1 MATICISPTIRQ
13 TEKYK
18 EIQKKYD
25 LHESLLDSILSQYME
40 QEGNEEKFPPDSFIE
55 QRLTGTPLINA
66 ADSQIQVW
74 NEMYS
79 TPIEVSENQLQAAK
93 AEAIS
98 YFGEE
103 SVAVVQ
109 KQNGDYRIVVAE
121 PLDSN
126 GYNSEMRSIK
136 EKAVADGT
144 FIKAPNGKPTN
155 LNERQWLQVRTK
167 AFKDWFGDWIN
178 DKDNASKVVDENGEP
193 MVAYHY
199 ARTKTFDVFDLSRTG
214 EHWEES
220 KRFNKPAAYFL
231 PHKQYHE
238 GEWGDYEIAV
248 FLNIRYPGVT
258 DRGKYHYSPKKY
270 KEKIDGYVPNIFYP
284 NMPNEYNMD
293 EADKIAQEGLD
304 SLYHGGY
311 PASGDFVVFNPNQI
325 KSATDNIGTFSLE
338 ENNIYQNKEIE
349 IPQVA
354 QTLVN
359 NGLESLRKAGIIHRY
374 NDSAEAQHIKDTV
387 KDKKERNKQLA
398 ALRRK
403 NKKNVSYYISKHT
416 GPMSAIEKQGMA
428 DELAKYLSIQRQR
441 IVQYLSRYNI
451 PEAAISF
458 EETNN
463 AWKINIDN
471 TKVEEQ
477 LNSLNDR
484 IARNFADANFDTAF
498 ENKIEANNV
507 RKILA
512 FLSEKTG
519 LSYEFI
525 SFKDAKKLNKDIDSN
540 TNAFVKDNKV
550 YFIQEKRLNTDIAA
564 EEMLHPFV
572 ASIKILND
580 KAFNSLLADAKKAFP
595 KLAIEIELLYT
606 QNKDEE
612 LVTQALSR
620 AFREDKAD
628 YPEGHPV
635 KDLIRHFFEWARKMF
650 AGLFWNGGLPET
662 ITADMFQENL
672 TITDLAQIVNSEL
685 KLDSGYIEGIRENK
699 TIEENEV
706 QQPTRETLVI
716 TPIQA
721 ADKKATIKGRL
732 SNKYIG
738 FADGIS
744 GSSTAEYARQAGDK
758 ANVGVYSPEDTVF
771 VSIPGMRGNAEIRH
785 AQQDRTVQEALK
797 ALNQGATL
805 ITDNETYT
813 NNSSYNE
820 GEKRLAQALKNA
832 GATYS
837 EMTVDGQALGVWKLQ
852 QLTEEGV
859 IYSNEVP
866 TTPIEVAQHQ
876 FEEIKPI
883 ETKLSA
889 AEQRFVEAQA
899 NSYRQRQNL
908 EEAGLL
914 SNEIADFAESVG
926 FTLSDY
932 ITWIKEGR
940 DGNLDWA
947 LKMFPNQIQSQEQLR
962 ELQGKSRMEIVE
974 AVGLDNLYDVIKN
987 DLTNP
992 LYCPAN
998 RLKKVRALSNN
1009 WDAVMDIASV
1019 TFNNNE
1025 DFSIVKNT
1033 GKKELVETDKK
1044 DEGNQNDTY
1053 SDVDD
1058 MVENGNTI
1066 RESWQVHENTTDFI
1080 TTIPK
1085 KLKLEISQYPELDAN
1100 EKPLKNSWGHI
1111 KRRPLRK
1118 SVQKILDVVY
1128 TASDITDMTNKIGN
1142 ALTDNPWLAPIYR
1155 KLTNQSG
1162 QFADFQSMFYTTF
1175 KEAKNRYIQTF
1186 EQDGKIVSKVA
1197 NENQATKGV
1206 MKEVKTLFE
1215 LGNHPLFTERGISVD
1230 GLSVFVAS
1238 YDSFISHIDDVNPQ
1252 QRSEALKIMIDLL
1265 SGSSELLAEYTDIVD
1280 LNNLNGQ
1287 DLATIKDGLT
1297 YIKNT
1302 LQRVAKSGNTH
1313 YDPFEYVEKSK
1324 RNQSNSIYTNV
1335 FNVFKPFLKGIES
1348 ETTNTAYVD
1357 GKTYQTDVVPSW
1369 LLLTLERFHDEATA
1383 FKFAKKMYG
1392 DSEWFMKDGAFRNYV
1407 LATFFG
1413 VSEEER
1419 KNLLVHS
1426 IEVDFNGKKYMQDMS
1441 PNEYTLSIIKQ
1452 YFGNRN
1458 KGVANYPIPIQ
1469 SNKPSNEFISF
1480 TKISGAFPNVMG
1492 NYYEDGEFDANDV
1505 IVFSSTEKP
1514 VGRQVVYTPA
1524 IIRGRDNADLWI
1536 NNLIKRAL
1544 AYPEVTYKI
1553 TNMQNNLFTHKQML
1567 QKLLA
1572 KPLPK
1577 NIKLSRTDALSF
1589 VSEAQKEI
1597 AEKVADIV
1605 WQEIDRIQ
1613 TVKARKDAGI
1623 KEGHPDY
1630 LESFDEN
1637 GSKFAFI
1644 LALNDYYVG
1653 NKKNSKFGEVLN
1665 KVINK
1670 TATSAE
1676 IAEFEAFLKQTLIE
1690 DMANNV
1696 DRIIEQYKDNGVF
1709 QASAKLD
1716 GLSSNDSE
1724 RENQLRE
1731 MLWNHHLVSPNLMQL
1746 FTVDLAFYGNT
1757 IAVQKRMSQ
1766 IHAPGR
1772 RVNVLA
1778 TDYEGNR
1785 ISDGFGRTIVLNDF
1799 KGLRSSIIENVREV
1813 FYKKL
1818 DAIEDKESDAYKS
1831 AKAGYDAIISLFEDV
1846 NLTDAQAYRSNTGV
1860 RKVGLM
1866 GAIEWSKAKDELY
1879 KKIMSGEYNHKD
1891 TVALTQVIKDFVF
1904 SHLTESSRVDAPIKT
1919 LKIPFQNKNSE
1930 YLITLAGAIL
1940 QGEKTSRPN
1949 LLKVLNRVMEESAYD
1964 GREYDAEGNVINQGT
1979 YNGKG
1984 IDVVQFKSA
1993 VKVGAENTLNLE
2005 QFEKMGVEEG
2015 EEAAYAYLMA
2025 NIYKTDNQRAIV
2037 RNPDMYQDNTVRK
2050 YSYEH
2055 WCVQQ
2060 NIEDHFMNHEQLD
2073 GSQKRAIMRAD
2084 LVMETPEG
2092 LPVTYSY
2099 KFGNE
2104 TKQYNAKEFRQHYED
2119 LYAKKI
2125 QIGIDKL
2132 VKELK
2137 LTGTQQEKNV
2147 AIAQILQ
2154 KEIMSNIS
2162 RYGLDLLD
2170 AFTLNENYEFGTSF
2184 SDPVIHKRI
2193 EQLLNAVM
2201 KNRVN
2206 KISKTGGLVVQVS
2219 NFGTSEQLHIRF
2231 NDKNGNPIQTLSEYL
2246 ESNEGKTVD
2255 DYKKYIREEQAGIA
2269 CMECYCSMYNDA
2281 LVNYM
2286 NSDGIIDVAALEKEN
2301 PDLLKMIGYRIPTE
2315 DKYSIMP
2322 LKIIG
2327 FLPAESGAGIMMPAE
2342 ITLLMGSD
2350 FDVDKMDLQLKAFD
2364 FNFDKGR
2371 FQKEAAALLKNKYP
2385 NLSNKEITDGIMQFT
2400 DEIESH
2406 SEHLQTQVSDALIE
2420 LYDKSNYISAKYSS
2434 NEEKKIDNE
2443 LFDMDWAVLTHSTTA
2458 DKMLNPGGFERE
2470 KKFGYVMEV
2479 FRNPENKKS
2488 FDELMQLSVEELKKM
2503 MPSNQDLCWLDTQV
2517 QFYQQHSSA
2526 AAGLS
2531 ISAVQKSAHA
2541 MLEGDGLVIDGT
2553 NLSDFKFMGHTLGN
2567 GILLDMGY
2575 TKDGVLISKVL
2586 GEFVGMFAD
2595 AAKDPVAN
2603 YMNLND
2609 DTVPLICTMV
2619 RMGIPFEDAAML
2631 FSTKTVG
2638 NLIRTINDTTST
2650 GRRTSFSSL
2659 VETSI
2664 REMEKEDYM
2673 QTSQQIIDEGLNKD
2687 ELLLAIQGNETQEMD
2702 YKILKALQTVIA
2714 LNEVVE
2720 AANAVTRLNSIA
2732 SAVGPQLIDNV
2743 LFEEKLNTFTDYLYD
2758 SNGNQLSVVDLL
2770 NKHPMLKAF
2779 AQMYVGDGYYKQVFK
2794 NSVITEFAKSF
2805 ILEVG
2810 ENFNIGKD
2818 LLNKFVE
2825 YSLSDMLTTQGLI
2838 KFEGKKSKS
2847 WYEYEFPNEFFEN
2860 EKKKY
2865 PDNPFVQ
2872 SIVRSLIENKDKYNK
2887 TKKISSL
2894 KIEYLGL
2901 DETERQKLKNGWK
2914 DLDKVNPELSEDIY
2928 KYWYLRGG
2936 LSFTPITGMALLPF
2950 RLRQKYY
2957 GDNPSRVFSIE
2968 KMGNTRDA
2976 IVKFYLQNHNNTD
2989 LVKIVNKK
2997 TFKFEET
3004 EEGVEISTL
3013 REPVSFAFKIKG
3025 NNNIV
3030 YLYEDKYY
3038 DVDTNTTKYT
3048 YAAYDI
3054 SRFDINENFIN
3065 FADTF
3070 EQTNTPL
3077 EFTVAENKPVVF
3089 GNERKAAQ
3097 QEVYVVARDI
3107 ELLTEEHPT
3116 IETPEQLEA
3125 ALTEEA
3131 KNQGVSEE
3139 EVEKI
3144 NKETQEEKKKNTAC
3158 D

>member
-55 QRLTGTPLINA
+55 QRLTGTPLMNA
-66 ADSQIQVW
+66 ADSQIKVW

-79 TPIEVSENQLQAAK
+79 TPIEVSESQLQAAR

-103 SVAVVQ
+103 SVTVIQ

-121 PLDSN
+121 PN
-126 GYNSEMRSIK
+126 
-136 EKAVADGT
+136 T
-144 FIKAPNGKPTN
+144 
-155 LNERQWLQVRTK
+155 
-167 AFKDWFGDWIN
+167 
-178 DKDNASKVVDENGEP
+178 
-193 MVAYHY
+193 
-199 ARTKTFDVFDLSRTG
+199 
-214 EHWEES
+214 
-220 KRFNKPAAYFL
+220 
-231 PHKQYHE
+231 
-238 GEWGDYEIAV
+238 
-248 FLNIRYPGVT
+248 
-258 DRGKYHYSPKKY
+258 
-270 KEKIDGYVPNIFYP
+270 
-284 NMPNEYNMD
+284 
-293 EADKIAQEGLD
+293 
-304 SLYHGGY
+304 
-311 PASGDFVVFNPNQI
+311 
-325 KSATDNIGTFSLE
+325 GTFSLE
-338 ENNIYQNKEIE
+338 EDNIYQEHEKSGGRIDTRLQSLIGKKDINIKNLLD
-349 IPQVA
+349 
-354 QTLVN
+354 LVN
-359 NGLESLRKAGIIHRY
+359 DSEYSNIVRLLDRKKGIFDNINVSVEDTLYANKDYKYNGRRAY
-374 NDSAEAQHIKDTV
+374 YDSKTHTIHIKGNTGYINSDASSVILHEIMHALTV
-387 KDKKERNKQLA
+387 ERLNANPKAKETFQKIIDEYVA
-398 ALRRK
+398 ALPY
-403 NKKNVSYYISKHT
+403 S
-416 GPMSAIEKQGMA
+416 
-428 DELAKYLSIQRQR
+428 
-441 IVQYLSRYNI
+441 
-451 PEAAISF
+451 EAM
-458 EETNN
+458 
-463 AWKINIDN
+463 
-471 TKVEEQ
+471 
-477 LNSLNDR
+477 
-484 IARNFADANFDTAF
+484 
-498 ENKIEANNV
+498 
-507 RKILA
+507 
-512 FLSEKTG
+512 
-519 LSYEFI
+519 EFN
-525 SFKDAKKLNKDIDSN
+525 KDAKNLVMNN
-540 TNAFVKDNKV
+540 
-550 YFIQEKRLNTDIAA
+550 YL
-564 EEMLHPFV
+564 EEFV
-572 ASIKILND
+572 ADIWTNPKVIKHLKEITTEGTNITLWD
-580 KAFNSLLADAKKAFP
+580 RIKEFFQDLFSGIFEGIKSNSLMAKASVELD
-595 KLAIEIELLYT
+595 KL
-606 QNKDEE
+606 
-612 LVTQALSR
+612 
-620 AFREDKAD
+620 
-628 YPEGHPV
+628 
-635 KDLIRHFFEWARKMF
+635 
-650 AGLFWNGGLPET
+650 
-662 ITADMFQENL
+662 
-672 TITDLAQIVNSEL
+672 
-685 KLDSGYIEGIRENK
+685 LDSTEKNMDYRYFNENIES
-699 TIEENEV
+699 T
-706 QQPTRETLVI
+706 QQ
-716 TPIQA
+716 
-721 ADKKATIKGRL
+721 
-732 SNKYIG
+732 
-738 FADGIS
+738 
-744 GSSTAEYARQAGDK
+744 
-758 ANVGVYSPEDTVF
+758 
-771 VSIPGMRGNAEIRH
+771 
-785 AQQDRTVQEALK
+785 
-797 ALNQGATL
+797 
-805 ITDNETYT
+805 
-813 NNSSYNE
+813 
-820 GEKRLAQALKNA
+820 
-832 GATYS
+832 
-837 EMTVDGQALGVWKLQ
+837 
-852 QLTEEGV
+852 
-859 IYSNEVP
+859 
-866 TTPIEVAQHQ
+866 Q

-947 LKMFPNQIQSQEQLR
+947 LKMFPNQIQDQNQLR
-962 ELQGKSRMEIVE
+962 ELQKKSRLEIVE
-974 AVGLDNLYDVIKN
+974 AIGLDNLYAAIKN
-987 DLTNP
+987 DLANP

-998 RLKKVRALSNN
+998 KLKKVRALSKN

-1100 EKPLKNSWGHI
+1100 GKPLKNSWGHI

-1155 KLTNQSG
+1155 KLTDQSG

-1186 EQDGKIVSKVA
+1186 EQDGKIVSRVA

-1206 MKEVKTLFE
+1206 MKEIKTLFE
-1215 LGNHPLFTERGISVD
+1215 LGNHPLFTERGISAD
-1230 GLSVFVAS
+1230 GLSVFTAS
-1238 YDSFISHIDDVNPQ
+1238 YDSFIAHIDDINPQ
-1252 QRSEALKIMIDLL
+1252 QRSEALKTMIDLL

-1335 FNVFKPFLKGIES
+1335 FNVFKPFLKEIES

-1369 LLLTLERFHDEATA
+1369 LHLTLERFHDEATA
-1383 FKFAKKMYG
+1383 FEFAKKMYG

-1407 LATFFG
+1407 LATFFN

-1426 IEVDFNGKKYMQDMS
+1426 IEVDFNGKKYMQGMS

-1480 TKISGAFPNVMG
+1480 TKISGAFPSVIG
-1492 NYYEDGEFDANDV
+1492 NYYEDGEFEANDV
-1505 IVFSSTEKP
+1505 IVFSSTERP

-1544 AYPEVTYKI
+1544 SHPEVTYKI

-1623 KEGHPDY
+1623 KEGHPNY
-1630 LESFDEN
+1630 IESFDEN

-1665 KVINK
+1665 KVINN

-1676 IAEFEAFLKQTLIE
+1676 IVEFEGLLKQTIIE

-1696 DRIIEQYKDNGVF
+1696 DRIIEQYKGNGVF

-1772 RVNVLA
+1772 RVNILA

-1785 ISDGFGRTIVLNDF
+1785 VSDGFGRTIVVNDF
-1799 KGLRSSIIENVREV
+1799 EGLRSSIIENVREV

-1831 AKAGYDAIISLFEDV
+1831 AKAGYDAIIGLFEDV

-1866 GAIEWSKAKDELY
+1866 GAIEWSKAKEELY

-1891 TVALTQVIKDFVF
+1891 TAALTQVIKDFVF

-2005 QFEKMGVEEG
+2005 QFEKMGVKEG

-2025 NIYKTDNQRAIV
+2025 NIYKTDNQGAIV

-2099 KFGNE
+2099 KFGKE
-2104 TKQYNAKEFRQHYED
+2104 IKKYNAKEFRQHYED

-2206 KISKTGGLVVQVS
+2206 KITKTGGLVVQVS

-2255 DYKKYIREEQAGIA
+2255 DYKKYIKEKQAGIA
-2269 CMECYCSMYNDA
+2269 YMECYCSMYNDA

-2286 NSDGIIDVAALEKEN
+2286 NSDGIIDVAAMEKEN

-2364 FNFDKGR
+2364 FNFDKTR

-2385 NLSNKEITDGIMQFT
+2385 NLSNKEITDGIMQFV

-2488 FDELMQLSVEELKKM
+2488 FDELMQLSVKELKKM

-2526 AAGLS
+2526 AAGLA

-2553 NLSDFKFMGHTLGN
+2553 NLSNFKFMGHTLGN
-2567 GILLDMGY
+2567 GITLDIGY

-2638 NLIRTINDTTST
+2638 NLIRTINDATST

-2687 ELLLAIQGNETQEMD
+2687 ELMLAIQGIETQEMD
-2702 YKILKALQTVIA
+2702 YKILKTLQTVIA

-2720 AANAVTRLNSIA
+2720 AANAVTRLNSIT

-2758 SNGNQLSVVDLL
+2758 SNGNQLSIVDLL
-2770 NKHPMLKAF
+2770 NKHSMLKAF

-2794 NSVITEFAKSF
+2794 NSVIVEFAKSF

-2838 KFEGKKSKS
+2838 KFEGTKSKS

-2865 PDNPFVQ
+2865 SDNPFVQ
-2872 SIVRSLIENKDKYNK
+2872 AIVRTLIEDKGKDGK
-2887 TKKISSL
+2887 TKKISTL
-2894 KIEYLGL
+2894 KINYLDL

-2957 GDNPSRVFSIE
+2957 GENPSRVFSIE
-2968 KMGNTRDA
+2968 NMGNTKDA
-2976 IVKFYLQNHNNTD
+2976 VVKFYLQNHNNTD
-2989 LVKIVNKK
+2989 LVKVVSKK
-2997 TFKFEET
+2997 TFKVERTDDE
-3004 EEGVEISTL
+3004 VEISSL
-3013 REPVSFAFKIKG
+3013 REPVSYAFKIQG
-3025 NNNIV
+3025 NDNVV
-3030 YLYEDKYY
+3030 YLYEDQYY

-3048 YAAYDI
+3048 YGAYDI
-3054 SRFDINENFIN
+3054 SKFDINENFIN
-3065 FADTF
+3065 FADTY
-3070 EQTNTPL
+3070 EQTNAPF
-3077 EFTVAENKPVVF
+3077 EFTVAEDKPVVY
-3089 GNERKAAQ
+3089 GNERKDAQ
-3097 QEVYVVARDI
+3097 QRAYIEARDMK
-3107 ELLTEEHPT
+3107 LLTEEHPT

-3131 KNQGVSEE
+3131 KNQGMSEE
-3139 EVEKI
+3139 KIEKI
-3144 NKETQEEKKKNTAC
+3144 NKETKEEKKKNTSC

>member
-13 TEKYK
+13 TKKYK

-40 QEGNEEKFPPDSFIE
+40 QEGNEEKFPPDNFIE

-66 ADSQIQVW
+66 ADSQIKVW

-79 TPIEVSENQLQAAK
+79 TPIEVSASQLQTAK

-121 PLDSN
+121 PL
-126 GYNSEMRSIK
+126 
-136 EKAVADGT
+136 
-144 FIKAPNGKPTN
+144 
-155 LNERQWLQVRTK
+155 
-167 AFKDWFGDWIN
+167 KD
-178 DKDNASKVVDENGEP
+178 
-193 MVAYHY
+193 
-199 ARTKTFDVFDLSRTG
+199 
-214 EHWEES
+214 
-220 KRFNKPAAYFL
+220 
-231 PHKQYHE
+231 
-238 GEWGDYEIAV
+238 
-248 FLNIRYPGVT
+248 
-258 DRGKYHYSPKKY
+258 
-270 KEKIDGYVPNIFYP
+270 
-284 NMPNEYNMD
+284 
-293 EADKIAQEGLD
+293 
-304 SLYHGGY
+304 
-311 PASGDFVVFNPNQI
+311 
-325 KSATDNIGTFSLE
+325 TFSLE
-338 ENNIYQNKEIE
+338 EDNTYASQQNENKKQGIQTIKDIFGESLFGLNDTISLTQAIGVLERNEQLLPLVNLLKFLKDKTNIDVTISHQERVFDSKGKEVDGIFRGEDNTIVLSENNSKPIGQVLTHEILHSLFVDRINKSPEIRKELQSIIDEAKRILGEEANTLYGLSNVHEFVSEIFTEGKLIRTLSNIKGDNRKPISNIINKIYNWFENCLKLIFKKQPTLLDNALYEIE
-349 IPQVA
+349 K
-354 QTLVN
+354 L
-359 NGLESLRKAGIIHRY
+359 L
-374 NDSAEAQHIKDTV
+374 TV
-387 KDKKERNKQLA
+387 
-398 ALRRK
+398 
-403 NKKNVSYYISKHT
+403 
-416 GPMSAIEKQGMA
+416 
-428 DELAKYLSIQRQR
+428 
-441 IVQYLSRYNI
+441 
-451 PEAAISF
+451 
-458 EETNN
+458 
-463 AWKINIDN
+463 
-471 TKVEEQ
+471 
-477 LNSLNDR
+477 
-484 IARNFADANFDTAF
+484 
-498 ENKIEANNV
+498 
-507 RKILA
+507 
-512 FLSEKTG
+512 
-519 LSYEFI
+519 
-525 SFKDAKKLNKDIDSN
+525 
-540 TNAFVKDNKV
+540 
-550 YFIQEKRLNTDIAA
+550 
-564 EEMLHPFV
+564 
-572 ASIKILND
+572 
-580 KAFNSLLADAKKAFP
+580 
-595 KLAIEIELLYT
+595 
-606 QNKDEE
+606 
-612 LVTQALSR
+612 
-620 AFREDKAD
+620 
-628 YPEGHPV
+628 
-635 KDLIRHFFEWARKMF
+635 
-650 AGLFWNGGLPET
+650 
-662 ITADMFQENL
+662 
-672 TITDLAQIVNSEL
+672 
-685 KLDSGYIEGIRENK
+685 
-699 TIEENEV
+699 
-706 QQPTRETLVI
+706 
-716 TPIQA
+716 
-721 ADKKATIKGRL
+721 
-732 SNKYIG
+732 
-738 FADGIS
+738 
-744 GSSTAEYARQAGDK
+744 
-758 ANVGVYSPEDTVF
+758 
-771 VSIPGMRGNAEIRH
+771 
-785 AQQDRTVQEALK
+785 
-797 ALNQGATL
+797 
-805 ITDNETYT
+805 DNEYSQLEFGRKQQVI
-813 NNSSYNE
+813 N
-820 GEKRLAQALKNA
+820 KRLAVIETAD
-832 GATYS
+832 YS
-837 EMTVDGQALGVWKLQ
+837 EAKRQLDVVISDFPNFFSTNNPYDFLKKTGIMWHVKPVIGQKYLLNNRDTTNKSLKKLRDAEYPAEITQ
-852 QLTEEGV
+852 Q
-859 IYSNEVP
+859 
-866 TTPIEVAQHQ
+866 Q
-876 FEEIKPI
+876 FEEIKPV

-908 EEAGLL
+908 EDAGLL

-962 ELQGKSRMEIVE
+962 ELQEKSRIEIVE
-974 AVGLDNLYDVIKN
+974 AVGLDNLYDAIKK
-987 DLTNP
+987 DLANP

-1085 KLKLEISQYPELDAN
+1085 KLKLEISQYPELDVN
-1100 EKPLKNSWGHI
+1100 GKPLKNSWGHI

-1128 TASDITDMTNKIGN
+1128 TASDITDMANKIGN

-1155 KLTNQSG
+1155 KLTDQSG

-1215 LGNHPLFTERGISVD
+1215 LGNHPLFTERGISAD
-1230 GLSVFVAS
+1230 GLSIFVAS

-1252 QRSEALKIMIDLL
+1252 QRSEALKTMIDLL

-1313 YDPFEYVEKSK
+1313 YDPFEYVEKNK

-1335 FNVFKPFLKGIES
+1335 FNVFKPFLKEIES

-1369 LLLTLERFHDEATA
+1369 LHLTLERFHDEATA
-1383 FKFAKKMYG
+1383 FEFAKKMYG

-1407 LATFFG
+1407 LATFFN

-1426 IEVDFNGKKYMQDMS
+1426 IEVDFNGKKYMQGMS

-1480 TKISGAFPNVMG
+1480 TKISGAFPNVIG
-1492 NYYEDGEFDANDV
+1492 NYYEDGEFEANDV
-1505 IVFSSTEKP
+1505 IVFSGTERP
-1514 VGRQVVYTPA
+1514 VGRQVIYTPA

-1544 AYPEVTYKI
+1544 SHPEVTYKI

-1589 VSEAQKEI
+1589 TSEAQKEI

-1676 IAEFEAFLKQTLIE
+1676 IAEFETLLKQTLIE

-1696 DRIIEQYKDNGVF
+1696 DRIIEQYKGNGVF

-1772 RVNVLA
+1772 RVNILA

-1799 KGLRSSIIENVREV
+1799 EGLRSSIIENVREV

-1818 DAIEDKESDAYKS
+1818 DAIKDKESLAYES
-1831 AKAGYDAIISLFEDV
+1831 AKAEYDSIISLFEDV

-1891 TVALTQVIKDFVF
+1891 TAALTQVIKDFVF

-1993 VKVGAENTLNLE
+1993 VKVGVENTLNLE

-2025 NIYKTDNQRAIV
+2025 NIYKTNNQGAIV

-2125 QIGIDKL
+2125 QIGINKL

-2206 KISKTGGLVVQVS
+2206 KITKNGGLVVQVS
-2219 NFGTSEQLHIRF
+2219 NFGTSKKLHVRF
-2231 NDKNGNPIQTLSEYL
+2231 ADKNGNIMQTLSEYL
-2246 ESNEGKTVD
+2246 ESNKNKTVD
-2255 DYKKYIREEQAGIA
+2255 DYKKLLEEEQSNFAY
-2269 CMECYCSMYNDA
+2269 MECYCSIYNDA
-2281 LVNYM
+2281 LLNYM
-2286 NSDGIIDVAALEKEN
+2286 NSEGFIDVAAIEKEN

-2322 LKIIG
+2322 LKIVG
-2327 FLPAESGAGIMMPAE
+2327 FLPVESGAAIMLPAE

-2364 FNFDKGR
+2364 FNFDKAR
-2371 FQKEAAALLKNKYP
+2371 FQVEAVQLLRKKYP
-2385 NLSNKEITDGIMQFT
+2385 ELTNKEIEKGIMQFT
-2400 DEIESH
+2400 DEIISG
-2406 SEHLQTQVSDALIE
+2406 SEHLQTKVSDALTE
-2420 LYDKSNYISAKYSS
+2420 LFDKSNYISAKYSS
-2434 NEEKKIDNE
+2434 DEEKKIDNE

-2479 FRNPENKKS
+2479 FRSTENQKS
-2488 FDELMQLSVEELKKM
+2488 LDELMQLSVKELKKM
-2503 MPSNQDLCWLDTQV
+2503 LPSNQDLCWLDTQV

-2526 AAGLS
+2526 AAGLA

-2553 NLSDFKFMGHTLGN
+2553 NLSDFKFMGHILGN

-2638 NLIRTINDTTST
+2638 VLIRTINDATST

-2659 VETSI
+2659 VETVV
-2664 REMEKEDYM
+2664 RDMEKEDYM
-2673 QTSQQIIDEGLNKD
+2673 QTSQQIINEGLNKD

-2720 AANAVTRLNSIA
+2720 AANTVTRLNSIA

-2743 LFEEKLNTFTDYLYD
+2743 LFEEKLNTFTDCLYD
-2758 SNGNQLSVVDLL
+2758 SNGNQLFIVDLL

-2838 KFEGKKSKS
+2838 KFDGKKSKS

-2872 SIVRSLIENKDKYNK
+2872 SIVRSLIENKDKSNK
-2887 TKKISSL
+2887 TQKISSL
-2894 KIEYLGL
+2894 KIEYLDL

-2957 GDNPSRVFSIE
+2957 GDNPSSVFSIE

-2976 IVKFYLQNHNNTD
+2976 VVKFYLQNHNNTD

-2997 TFKFEET
+2997 TFKFENT
-3004 EEGVEISTL
+3004 DEGVEISTL
-3013 REPVSFAFKIKG
+3013 REPVSFAFKIQG
-3025 NNNIV
+3025 NDNIV

-3054 SRFDINENFIN
+3054 SKFDINENFIN

-3077 EFTVAENKPVVF
+3077 EFTVAENKPAVF
-3089 GNERKAAQ
+3089 GNEKKAAQ
-3097 QEVYVVARDI
+3097 QEAYVAAKDI
-3107 ELLTEEHPT
+3107 KLLTEEHPT

-3125 ALTEEA
+3125 ALSEEA
-3131 KNQGVSEE
+3131 KNQGMSDEE
-3139 EVEKI
+3139 IEKI
-3144 NKETQEEKKKNTAC
+3144 NKETEEEKKKNTAC